1 MLYFYMLP
9 LFFNRKDIFTCLN
22 QGSWLQIISIMGK
35 QYNKVIKRRR
45 RKAYLRRQKEQVKN
59 NSGTKSATAKKD
71 ASAKKDEPA
80 KKAAAKKAP
89 AKKAPAKKAAKKV
102 TSGKEDL
109 TKIEGVGPKIAE
121 TLVNAGVKTF
131 ADLAAQEPA
140 KISEII
146 SEVRGNH
153 IPDTWPQQAKLA
165 ADGKWDELK
174 TLQDELDGG
183 KPAK

>member
-1 MLYFYMLP
+1 
-9 LFFNRKDIFTCLN
+9 
-22 QGSWLQIISIMGK
+22 MGK

-45 RKAYLRRQKEQVKN
+45 RKAYLSRQKEQEKN
-59 NSGTKSATAKKD
+59 QSVTKGSAAKKSTP
-71 ASAKKDEPA
+71 AQKSSPA
-80 KKAAAKKAP
+80 KPVDEAKKAP
-89 AKKAPAKKAAKKV
+89 AKKAPAKKAAKKA
-102 TSGKEDL
+102 TKKAAAGKEDL

-131 ADLAAQEPA
+131 ADLAAQKPA

-165 ADGKWDELK
+165 AEGKWDELK
-174 TLQDELDGG
+174 KLQDELDGG